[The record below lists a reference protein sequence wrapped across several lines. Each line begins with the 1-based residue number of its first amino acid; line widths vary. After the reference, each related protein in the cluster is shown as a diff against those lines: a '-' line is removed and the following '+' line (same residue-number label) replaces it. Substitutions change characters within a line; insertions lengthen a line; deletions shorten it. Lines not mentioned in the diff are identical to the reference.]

1 MKIETIEGRENNA
14 ADFLSHS
21 IDNVDNGDGAKTC
34 EVSTREGVV

>member
-1 MKIETIEGRENNA
+1 MKIETIKRRENNA
-14 ADFLSHS
+14 ADVLIRS